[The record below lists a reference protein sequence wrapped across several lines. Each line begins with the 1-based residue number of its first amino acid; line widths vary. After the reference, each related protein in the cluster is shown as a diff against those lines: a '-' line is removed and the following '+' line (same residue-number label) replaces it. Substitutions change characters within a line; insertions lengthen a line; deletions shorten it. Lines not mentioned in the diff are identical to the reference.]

1 MIERSE
7 VKCRKDSLWQRML
20 IGGKSEEKDN
30 VSLWMKKKHLDKIG
44 SMCYIYLLCVS
55 LSVTII
61 LKQHNQLWIEEIS
74 PVFRGSKGMIMFVY
88 VHQRPFFVMRSIN
101 LKSDLSFLKILKYTC
116 FYSVTGLIKLV
127 QLFFTLTA
135 SETRIWRVLGT
146 PGNVGADVLGFDRCK
161 THPIPQHELLV
172 VQWTVQKASG

>member
-88 VHQRPFFVMRSIN
+88 VHQRPIFCHEINKFEEWFVFSQN
-101 LKSDLSFLKILKYTC
+101 LKEYMFLLCDRLDQTCTTVFFYTYSF
-116 FYSVTGLIKLV
+116 
-127 QLFFTLTA
+127 
-135 SETRIWRVLGT
+135 R
-146 PGNVGADVLGFDRCK
+146 N
-161 THPIPQHELLV
+161 
-172 VQWTVQKASG
+172 